1 MIPIAAKATQR
12 AEQRNNLTTGMNSN
26 NPFTILNATPNDVL
40 KKVIQDLDIEI
51 DDVDGQI
58 NLFKAEELL
67 RADLAQANY
76 KEYLARAHS

>member
-1 MIPIAAKATQR
+1 
-12 AEQRNNLTTGMNSN
+12 MNSN
-26 NPFTILNATPNDVL
+26 NPLTILNATPNDVL

-51 DDVDGQI
+51 NDVDGQI

-67 RADLAQANY
+67 QADLAQAKY

>member
-1 MIPIAAKATQR
+1 
-12 AEQRNNLTTGMNSN
+12 MNSN
-26 NPFTILNATPNDVL
+26 NLLTILNATPNDVL

-67 RADLAQANY
+67 RADLAKPIIKSIWLGPIVNQPP
-76 KEYLARAHS
+76 E